1 MIPIIT
7 PAEMRE
13 IDANAPETLDELIA
27 RAAWHVARNARQML
41 GGVYGRRVI
50 AIAGPGNN
58 GADARVA
65 AGILR
70 AGAFTSRLLHPIRRS
85 WRRPILSSMVPSAP
99 ARIVRTSRHTSP
111 MACQFW
117 LSIHLVDS
125 TVSLARRWATR
136 WERRGPSRLLA

>member
-13 IDANAPETLDELIA
+13 IDANALETLDELIA
-27 RAAWHVARNARQML
+27 RAAWHVARIARQML

-65 AGILR
+65 AEALLDS
-70 AGAFTSRLLHPIRRS
+70 TSVFAP
-85 WRRPILSSMVPSAP
+85 PLSSSSLSPS
-99 ARIVRTSRHTSP
+99 
-111 MACQFW
+111 
-117 LSIHLVDS
+117 
-125 TVSLARRWATR
+125 
-136 WERRGPSRLLA
+136 PSSEASSSMK